1 MVRVLS
7 MIVVLAVSGSSL
19 AQRPPQAPPIDQRV
33 ADLERKVAK
42 LEQKVKDL
50 QTGVAAKPS
59 SDVPAQ
65 APPVGASACA
75 NGTCGASATASG
87 SGVAFASGGEGVAS
101 GIWFPG
107 KRVIARIRG
116 R

>member
-42 LEQKVKDL
+42 LEQKVKAL
-50 QTGVAAKPS
+50 KSGVAAA
-59 SDVPAQ
+59 PAQ
-65 APPVGASACA
+65 APPVMASGVVTGDFTSGTCA
-75 NGTCGASATASG
+75 NGSCGAA
-87 SGVAFASGGEGVAS
+87 GVEGV
-101 GIWFPG
+101 WYPG
-107 KRVIARIRG
+107 KRVISRFR